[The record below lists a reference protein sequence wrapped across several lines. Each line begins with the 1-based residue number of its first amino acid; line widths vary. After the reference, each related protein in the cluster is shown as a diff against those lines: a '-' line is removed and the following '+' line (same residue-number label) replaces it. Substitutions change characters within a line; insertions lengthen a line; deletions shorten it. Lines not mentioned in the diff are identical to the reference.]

1 MSRKPMIQP
10 PLTKSQISE
19 LQKLVTQIAYEGLG
33 PSATP
38 TLLLLLEEFPAGD
51 VVGLLYP
58 AIAEDM
64 TYRGICSVLAEAWE
78 TLGDDS
84 LKRLARLNLVKVH
97 LARASQTTGNISRR
111 AIDNAAATLDSLP
124 AKAQDWELVELK
136 ADIAV
141 LRGKYSDAIAL
152 YKRIPVTSRPQGEVQ
167 AKIGAAMRLDG
178 KLDES
183 LSILQAAIKRES
195 GSSADHNRSWHELQQ
210 EQGLTLLAKGD
221 TSAAGVC
228 LVSSAKLS
236 KSSVFSPRLDLAVQM
251 ARKGNQAA
259 AKTYIVNIVT
269 WNSSV
274 SESVLNKVILR

>member
-1 MSRKPMIQP
+1 MMQP
-10 PLTKSQISE
+10 PLTKSQVSE
-19 LQKLVTQIAYEGLG
+19 LQQLVTQIAYEGQG

-38 TLLLLLEEFPAGD
+38 KLLLLLEDFPAGD
-51 VVGLLYP
+51 IIGLLYP
-58 AIAEDM
+58 ALSEDT
-64 TYRGICSVLAEAWE
+64 TYRGVCSVLAEAWE
-78 TLGDDS
+78 TLTDES

-97 LARASQTTGNISRR
+97 LARASQTTGSVSRR
-111 AIDNAAATLDSLP
+111 AIDNAAATLESLP

-141 LRGKYSDAIAL
+141 LRGKNVDAIAL
-152 YKRIPVTSRPQGEVQ
+152 YRRIPVTSRPQGEIQ
-167 AKIGAAMRLDG
+167 AKVGAALRLDG

-183 LSILQAAIKRES
+183 LSILQGAIKRES

-210 EQGLTLLAKGD
+210 EQGLTLLAKGEIP
-221 TSAAGVC
+221 AAGVC

-236 KSSVFSPRLDLAVQM
+236 KSILFSPRVDLAIQL
-251 ARKGNQAA
+251 ARKGNQTA

-274 SESVLNKVILR
+274 SESALNKVILR

>member
-1 MSRKPMIQP
+1 MIQP

-38 TLLLLLEEFPAGD
+38 KLLLLLEEFPAGD
-51 VVGLLYP
+51 IIGLLYP
-58 AIAEDM
+58 ALAEDM

-78 TLGDDS
+78 TIEDES
-84 LKRLARLNLVKVH
+84 LKRLARLNLAKVH
-97 LARASQTTGNISRR
+97 LARANQTSGNISRR

-141 LRGKYSDAIAL
+141 LRGKNADAIAL
-152 YKRIPVTSRPQGEVQ
+152 YKRIPVTSRPQGEIQ
-167 AKIGAAMRLDG
+167 AKVGAAMRLDG

-183 LSILQAAIKRES
+183 LATLQAAIKREP

-210 EQGLTLLAKGD
+210 EQGLTLIAKGD
-221 TSAAGVC
+221 VSAAGVC

-236 KSSVFSPRLDLAVQM
+236 KTIVFSPRLDLAIQV

-259 AKTYIVNIVT
+259 AKTYIVNVVN
-269 WNSSV
+269 WNNSV
-274 SESVLNKVILR
+274 SESVLTKVILR